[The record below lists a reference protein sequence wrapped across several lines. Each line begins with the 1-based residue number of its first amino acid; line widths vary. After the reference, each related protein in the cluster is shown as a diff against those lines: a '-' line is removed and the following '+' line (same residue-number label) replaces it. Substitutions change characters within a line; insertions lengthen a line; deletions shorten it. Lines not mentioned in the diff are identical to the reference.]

1 MTVGL
6 APVRVT
12 GKIVRFDEIRGYG
25 FIAPDSGGD
34 DVFLHANDLEIE
46 KSAARPGA
54 RVSFE
59 TEDGPRGKFATTV
72 RLSVD
77 APAQVEAPVRDT
89 ELVSDEYYDVLSREE
104 FQHTITEILLNVTPT
119 LTGEQIKQ
127 VRMAFEPLARKHGWI
142 ET

>member
-1 MTVGL
+1 M
-6 APVRVT
+6 RVT
-12 GKIVRFDEIRGYG
+12 GKIVRFDDIRGYG

-46 KSAARPGA
+46 KSAARPGT

-72 RLSVD
+72 RLSGD
-77 APAQVEAPVRDT
+77 AQVHAEDPVRDT
-89 ELVSDEYYDVLSREE
+89 ELSSDEYYDVLSRAE
-104 FQHTITEILLNVTPT
+104 FQHTATEILLDIAPG

-127 VRMAFEPLARKHGWI
+127 VRSAFETLAQKSGWI
-142 ET
+142 EN

>member
-1 MTVGL
+1 
-6 APVRVT
+6 VRVT
-12 GKIVRFDEIRGYG
+12 GKIVRFDDIRGYG

-46 KSAARPGA
+46 KSAARPGTK
-54 RVSFE
+54 VSFE

-72 RLSVD
+72 RLSD
-77 APAQVEAPVRDT
+77 HAHEQTEARVKDT
-89 ELVSDEYYDVLSREE
+89 ELVSDEYLDVLSREE
-104 FQHTITEILLNVTPT
+104 FQHTITDILLDVTPT

-127 VRMAFEPLARKHGWI
+127 VRMVFETLARKHGWI